1 MSELK
6 SCPLCGCNADS
17 AIDGEYTIIQCQ
29 SCFCRTGG
37 NLTGEMGYYW
47 AKEEWNKRTTDTV
60 TDEIAELREML
71 KSAKFAMEKVRNHH
85 PLPEGHDCEMLRQ
98 NIVMAE
104 KLLNK

>member
-1 MSELK
+1 MSGIKFEK
-6 SCPLCGCNADS
+6 CNDKEINDKCEVIS
-17 AIDGEYTIIQCQ
+17 A
-29 SCFCRTGG
+29 
-37 NLTGEMGYYW
+37 M
-47 AKEEWNKRTTDTV
+47 

-71 KSAKFAMEKVRNHH
+71 KSAKFAMEKAKKHH